1 VESSLPLGRI
11 AGVEIGV
18 NRSVVLDDGQ
28 VVGILAAADLG
39 RALEARPHARRAA

>member
-1 VESSLPLGRI
+1 MESSLPLGRI

-18 NRSVVLDDGQ
+18 NRSVDGQ
-28 VVGILAAADLG
+28 LVGILAAADLG